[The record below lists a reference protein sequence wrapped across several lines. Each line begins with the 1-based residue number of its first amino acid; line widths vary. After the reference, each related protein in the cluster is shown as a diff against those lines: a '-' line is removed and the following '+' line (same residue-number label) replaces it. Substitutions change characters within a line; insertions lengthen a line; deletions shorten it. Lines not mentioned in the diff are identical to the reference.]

1 MVYNKLLF
9 PLFIM
14 AICADAKNILDLWK
28 REGVSATMEEVL
40 NITGV
45 LTGTGMYH

>member
-1 MVYNKLLF
+1 MT
-9 PLFIM
+9 
-14 AICADAKNILDLWK
+14 ICADAQNILDLWE